1 VAGWMVA
8 AGGGGGRAWRSL
20 TGEAELVDLGF
31 LRGLYAQ
38 IGDYVSVYLDTDRVH
53 ENAPE
58 VTGIEWKS
66 ASRRL
71 AAAGASPASL
81 DAVGQVIADRDA
93 AAGRAVFAR
102 AGEVTLA
109 GKLDAPPRRE
119 IARLAP
125 LPHLMPLLAQ
135 HRPPIPHVRVSAT
148 RTGGEVVAVGGSG
161 AAWRDWMAG
170 RQWPVHKVSVGG
182 WSQDKFQRR
191 AEDTWEENAKELA
204 AEVISAADQ
213 VGASHVIISGDVRA
227 RSMLL
232 EHLTVPLR
240 ESAAMVDKEVG
251 ADSTAMAEAADQAL
265 SDWADGDR
273 RARFDDWGTHLA
285 HDRAVQGLTQTLAA
299 LRNSQVS
306 DVFLADNPHS
316 AATAWIGPA
325 GTDVAASREEL
336 LVRGVSEPVE
346 DRADAAIVR
355 AIAST
360 DAELHFLPED
370 VVVTGDAA
378 AYGGIARPLD
388 GIGATLRYPHLIG
401 V

>member
-1 VAGWMVA
+1 MA
-8 AGGGGGRAWRSL
+8 AGGGGGPGLVVAL

-31 LRGLYAQ
+31 LRGLYAE

-53 ENAPE
+53 ENAAE
-58 VTGIEWKS
+58 VVGIEWRA

-71 AAAGASPASL
+71 AAAGASSASL
-81 DAVGQVIADRDA
+81 DAVGHVIADRDA
-93 AAGRAVFAR
+93 AAGQAVFAR

-125 LPHLMPLLAQ
+125 LPHVMPLLAQ
-135 HRPPIPHVRVSAT
+135 HRPAIPHVRVSAT

-191 AEDTWEENAKELA
+191 AEETWEENAKELA

-240 ESAAMVDKEVG
+240 ESAAMVDKEVS
-251 ADSTAMAEAADQAL
+251 ADSPAMAEAADQAL
-265 SDWADGDR
+265 SDWADLDR

-285 HDRAVQGLTQTLAA
+285 HDRAVQGLAQTLTA

-316 AATAWIGPA
+316 VATAWIGPGGA
-325 GTDVAASREEL
+325 DLAATREEL
-336 LVRGVSEPVE
+336 LVRGVSEPLE

-370 VVVTGDAA
+370 VVVSGDSA

-388 GIGATLRYPHLIG
+388 GIGATLRFPHLIG
-401 V
+401 A